1 MMKRNRESY
10 SMTEDMRNDDEG
22 RLRLQVFMAKCGVG
36 GRRFCEDLISQGRV
50 MVNNKVIREMG
61 VKVGDDDVVQV
72 DGETIERSDKVYYIA
87 LNKPRGYVCTNYD
100 PNEERYAR
108 DLITIRDQ
116 NLLFNVGRLDKDSN
130 GLILFSND
138 GEFANRVMHPRN
150 EIEKEY
156 LVHLDRKP
164 DVEDLH
170 KALKG
175 LYIDIPQPYRIR
187 SFSLVPMRRDYIK
200 VVLTEGKNREIR
212 KIFSFLGYEVKGL
225 TRIRIGCIELGNLQ
239 PGEFRNLSRKEI
251 DGLLAGKTSLVNRR
265 KFGNAARKAKGDAS
279 QSRDRKEERR

>member
-1 MMKRNRESY
+1 
-10 SMTEDMRNDDEG
+10 MTEDKMTDDG

-50 MVNNKVIREMG
+50 MVNNRIVREMG
-61 VKVGDDDVVQV
+61 LKVGDDDVVQV

-100 PNEERYAR
+100 PNEEKYAR

-130 GLILFSND
+130 GLIIFSND
-138 GEFANRVMHPRN
+138 GEFANKVMHPRN

-164 DVEDLH
+164 DVEDLR
-170 KALKG
+170 KAVKG
-175 LYIDIPQPYRIR
+175 LYIDMSRPYRIR
-187 SFSLVPMRRDYIK
+187 SYAFVPMRRDYIK

-225 TRIRIGCIELGNLQ
+225 TRIRIGCIELGTLQ

-251 DGLLAGKTSLVNRR
+251 DGLLAGKTTLVTRK
-265 KFGNAARKAKGDAS
+265 KFGNAAKR
-279 QSRDRKEERR
+279 QSGQKTKREDRT